1 MATSRPS
8 STSVREFVDLSLSL
22 AQVACTFAHSADD
35 PVLRVG
41 ACLLLL
47 ARAIHCDYRAGRC
60 RGQRTASQRMLRG
73 KFLSSSCSR
82 VGQKVAVS
90 YLCTLNSFGCGG
102 DPRFPLHPQ
111 GSNRMHTDAHA
122 GGLRI
127 TIALMANRSHK
138 ERPQAIAHWVSLC
151 LPLALFL
158 LLGQPLPTFQ

>member
-22 AQVACTFAHSADD
+22 AQVACTFAHSADA

-90 YLCTLNSFGCGG
+90 YLCTLNQQLCET
-102 DPRFPLHPQ
+102 R
-111 GSNRMHTDAHA
+111 A
-122 GGLRI
+122 
-127 TIALMANRSHK
+127 
-138 ERPQAIAHWVSLC
+138 SLC
-151 LPLALFL
+151 TRKAAIECTLTRMRVGCASPLRLW
-158 LLGQPLPTFQ
+158 PTGLTKSDPKPSLIG